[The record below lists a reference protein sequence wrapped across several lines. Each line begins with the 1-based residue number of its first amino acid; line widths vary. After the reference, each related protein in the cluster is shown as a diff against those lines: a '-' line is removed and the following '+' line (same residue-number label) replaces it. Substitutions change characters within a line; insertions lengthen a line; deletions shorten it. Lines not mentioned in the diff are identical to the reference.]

1 MKILPLT
8 TRFHVVLS
16 EIHFRKKCKK
26 YGFFIGS
33 FSKTLPWK
41 KSNRRVVYYD
51 DENADIS
58 LKSIQ
63 NLSRLNPLPPPYL
76 IHEPE
81 MVIEIILL
89 MDDKLSFLS

>member
-1 MKILPLT
+1 MWCCRKFISGKNAKNMVSLLVLFLKL
-8 TRFHVVLS
+8 FH
-16 EIHFRKKCKK
+16 
-26 YGFFIGS
+26 G
-33 FSKTLPWK
+33 K